1 MRTAHFPYGTEHPK
15 SKTKNPIV
23 IINTLQQTP
32 PSRTRG
38 SEARQSFVTDM
49 PIDTKTTRLTTETV
63 QGAALALQGVDD
75 VERGDSL
82 ALCVLGVCDGIT
94 DDTLEEGLE
103 DGARLLVDH
112 GRDTLDTTTT
122 SETSDGGLG
131 DTLDVVTKNLAVTLG
146 TALAEA
152 LAALSA
158 SSHVDGWLLGK
169 KCGGK
174 VRLKMCSVCWIE
186 VVSAKDG
193 GRFEVNVGKR
203 SWL

>member
-1 MRTAHFPYGTEHPK
+1 
-15 SKTKNPIV
+15 
-23 IINTLQQTP
+23 
-32 PSRTRG
+32 
-38 SEARQSFVTDM
+38 M

-94 DDTLEEGLE
+94 DDTLEECLE

-131 DTLDVVTKNLAVTLG
+131 DTLNVVTQNLAMALG

-152 LAALSA
+152 LATLAA
-158 SSHVDGWLLGK
+158 SSHVDSCGVCGK
-169 KCGGK
+169 STKCRGT
-174 VRLKMCSVCWIE
+174 E
-186 VVSAKDG
+186 
-193 GRFEVNVGKR
+193 
-203 SWL
+203 